1 MIATSRKRKLRELY
15 AVAECN
21 GPIPLNWVV
30 LDIDNPPPPPA
41 PSPQEAIFLEHN
53 DILQSVPNEILNAN
67 IPSSP
72 FPLLTTLNRHR
83 LFDESSLP
91 KRCQLQSHAPNGLS
105 TGRRGVISQTTDP
118 TRLSSKASRDN
129 GTGKSRG
136 NTPAKDSGVG
146 SANGSPKIIE
156 RSRRGR
162 SAAHVT
168 DNAATG
174 LQRTSSRSSQTKL
187 SSNSDAILISNTDEK
202 AEDGTQSPPA
212 AQEEEL
218 DKEALE
224 EERIRNKVESRPGS
238 PGIDPRKAL
247 PFTTEDAANLTE
259 PLINGSHEE
268 GHRATIAHLPPPE
281 IQEDHLRQVHEKAEE
296 TEAEKE
302 KEVVSESL
310 SIKLPPSHNG
320 RPLGDPMSSPG
331 STIDAHSAT
340 TPVLHEASTDTSPD
354 NEGPRY
360 DADKS
365 DEKEPDPET
374 PPELAPTREEI
385 LEKEEHDRLLKAQIE
400 LVRSEILARSPTTAD
415 AQLRLEE
422 EQAAAASAGEAE
434 REIPD
439 SEKSGA
445 DSSENAS
452 LEATQISQSGSRDLT
467 QSAGE
472 VVQDI
477 MDDEDDEVVGVPTPE
492 DEKGPGSETV
502 PDLSS
507 TVVPPVDTDAMD
519 VDSAVVDDGPK
530 DDLSKAPTAAPATS
544 NAAEETT
551 DSSEKPSGA
560 HKDVSSASTL
570 TPPPRRTPSGPAP
583 TPPTLERMTTR
594 VSSGAMR
601 NKSVSEIL
609 GQIPKPNTTSTSERN
624 MAAKPLADTE
634 SATESNSHSRATT
647 PQSPA
652 SRMRT
657 MVERAK
663 EKERSKLSTVVF
675 AKQLADRSS
684 SNSALV
690 TSSAKT
696 QAQESGDYFMPL
708 ILSQVYNATR
718 GVQPLE
724 ALLMS
729 AHKTIT
735 TSNSYIPYHEHQSH
749 KVLRRI
755 HSLQSQDKW
764 SFRQPK
770 RSPEP
775 NRPTAH
781 WDELLKEAKWMRTDF
796 REERKW
802 KMAVARNL
810 ARACAELVEADE
822 DDRKLLRVK
831 AIIPPAEPIQ
841 TQGDAAPSAMEVNH
855 PTPELEN
862 SAENDS
868 QVDDF
873 DEEPRASLLDAV
885 APTAMF
891 SLSDDDVVFGLRR
904 SPATDKLLGEL
915 PMYGVPLKVP
925 QSELPTSEVDPDASW
940 RKPALPLSKYVEGK
954 IVLKDDGPPR
964 KKSRY
969 EYEQEDDDNEQVVFG
984 GQGPN
989 KIHLEPAMLDVA
1001 LFNPENKHIRDRI
1014 HAGHQFRP
1022 PSENPMPLQSFFE
1035 CRSSSQ
1041 WTWAE
1046 DDELK
1051 TLVREYSYNWQLISS
1066 MLSTRSLFASSAERR
1081 TPWECFE
1088 RWIHLEGLPA
1098 DMQKTH
1104 YFRAYNNRLEA
1115 AQRNL
1120 LAQVAQAP
1128 PQANATGAAIT
1139 PVRRRTTTSVRVER
1153 RRNQKHL
1160 TLVDAM
1166 RKLAKKRETS
1176 LQKQQHA
1183 AGLAAM
1189 RKANEAPQPQGARH
1203 TPQDFSRLKHE
1214 RELQMIERI
1223 QRHQMQ
1229 QEAAKRVSKCNI
1241 LIIKDSTDIQ
1251 LAGYAARQER
1261 STAESSTV
1269 SKWGPSA
1276 SAQYCK
1282 S

>member
-15 AVAECN
+15 AVAECD

-30 LDIDNPPPPPA
+30 IDIDHPPPPPA
-41 PSPQEAIFLEHN
+41 PSPAETLFLEHN

-67 IPSSP
+67 IAS
-72 FPLLTTLNRHR
+72 FPLAVLTSIRHR

-91 KRCQLQSHAPNGLS
+91 TRPELQSYTAKSLS
-105 TGRRGVISQTTDP
+105 TNRRGVISRAPDP
-118 TRLSSKASRDN
+118 TRLSSKASRDD
-129 GTGKSRG
+129 GSGKSRG
-136 NTPAKDSGVG
+136 NTPAKESGVG
-146 SANGSPKIIE
+146 SVKGSPKVIE

-162 SAAHVT
+162 SAAHT
-168 DNAATG
+168 ADNAATA
-174 LQRTSSRSSQTKL
+174 LRRTSSRSSQTKL
-187 SSNSDAILISNTDEK
+187 PSISVAILVSNTDENV
-202 AEDGTQSPPA
+202 ADGTESPPA

-218 DKEALE
+218 DTGALE
-224 EERIRNKVESRPGS
+224 QERIRNKVESRPGS
-238 PGIDPRKAL
+238 PGIDPRKVL
-247 PFTTEDAANLTE
+247 PFTAEDAANISE
-259 PLINGSHEE
+259 PLVNGSHEE
-268 GHRATIAHLPPPE
+268 GHKATTAHLPPPE
-281 IQEDHLRQVHEKAEE
+281 VQEDHLRQVDEKVVEN
-296 TEAEKE
+296 EAEQE
-302 KEVVSESL
+302 KEAVSESL
-310 SIKLPPSHNG
+310 SIKLPLPQNG
-320 RPLGDPMSSPG
+320 RSQGEPMSSPG

-340 TPVLHEASTDTSPD
+340 TPALHEASTDTSPD

-360 DADKS
+360 DADRS
-365 DEKEPDPET
+365 DDKEPDPET

-400 LVRSEILARSPTTAD
+400 LARSEILAGSPTTAD

-434 REIPD
+434 KEIPD

-445 DSSENAS
+445 YSSEDVS
-452 LEATQISQSGSRDLT
+452 PEATQASQPGPRDLT
-467 QSAGE
+467 QSADE

-477 MDDEDDEVVGVPTPE
+477 MDDEEDEVVGVPTPE
-492 DEKGPGSETV
+492 DEKGPDSETV
-502 PDLSS
+502 PKLPS
-507 TVVPPVDTDAMD
+507 TVVPPVDADAMD
-519 VDSAVVDDGPK
+519 VDLTVVDDEPK
-530 DDLSKAPTAAPATS
+530 GDLSKALTAATS
-544 NAAEETT
+544 DAAEETI
-551 DSSEKPSGA
+551 DSSEKPSVA
-560 HKDVSSASTL
+560 HKDVSSASTS

-601 NKSVSEIL
+601 HKSVSEIL
-609 GQIPKPNTTSTSERN
+609 GEIPRPNTTSTSERN
-624 MAAKPLADTE
+624 IAAKPSADTE

-675 AKQLADRSS
+675 AKQPADRPS

-690 TSSAKT
+690 PSSART

-718 GVQPLE
+718 GVQTLE

-802 KMAVARNL
+802 KMAIARNL
-810 ARACAELVEADE
+810 ARACTEWVEADE
-822 DDRKLLRVK
+822 DDRKLLQVK
-831 AIIPPAEPIQ
+831 AIRPAAELIQ
-841 TQGDAAPSAMEVNH
+841 MQDDAPSSAMEVNH
-855 PTPELEN
+855 PTPDLEN

-868 QVDDF
+868 QIEDF

-891 SLSDDDVVFGLRR
+891 SLGDDDVVFGLRR
-904 SPATDKLLGEL
+904 SPATDKLLEEL
-915 PMYGVPLKVP
+915 PMYGIPLKVP

-969 EYEQEDDDNEQVVFG
+969 EYEQEDDDDEQVVFG
-984 GQGPN
+984 GQGSN
-989 KIHLEPAMLDVA
+989 RIHLDPAVLDVA
-1001 LFNPENKHIRDRI
+1001 LFNPENKHIKDRI

-1120 LAQVAQAP
+1120 LAQAAQPP
-1128 PQANATGAAIT
+1128 PQANVAGAAIT

-1160 TLVDAM
+1160 PLVDAM

-1189 RKANEAPQPQGARH
+1189 RKANEVPQPQGARH

-1214 RELQMIERI
+1214 RELQMMERI
-1223 QRHQMQ
+1223 QRHQLQ
-1229 QEAAKRVSKCNI
+1229 QEAAKRV
-1241 LIIKDSTDIQ
+1241 
-1251 LAGYAARQER
+1251 R
-1261 STAESSTV
+1261 
-1269 SKWGPSA
+1269 
-1276 SAQYCK
+1276 
-1282 S
+1282 